1 MPNIEFGIALP
12 QACTNAPVDRDLLK
26 QFCRKA
32 DELTFHSLWVQEVI
46 GASQLEAVSLLTYAS
61 ALTQKIRLGSAVLL
75 TALRVPFQL
84 AKVLSSLDQLSG
96 GRLIIGVGLGSDTGI
111 YPAFGLSPERRLRRF
126 LEGIA
131 LIKRLWTEEQVTH
144 AGEFSQF
151 ENKSCKP
158 KPLQKPYPPIWF
170 GGSHPNAL
178 RRAVELGTGWI
189 GGRTPTDRFKSHVAI
204 LRQVLAEKGRDP
216 ASFMIGKRVFVA
228 VDANKRRAEQSLQEW
243 FANVYG
249 SGSGGTATSVS
260 VYGNQQEC
268 IDKIGE
274 IVQAGA
280 KLLILNPI
288 ADHIEQLDC
297 LAHDVLPKVSSSA
310 TSQ

>member
-12 QACTNAPVDRDLLK
+12 QACTKAPVNRALLN
-26 QFCRKA
+26 QFCQKA
-32 DELTFHSLWVQEVI
+32 DASSFHSLWVQEVI

-61 ALTQKIRLGSAVLL
+61 AVTQNIRLGSAVLL

-96 GRLIIGVGLGSDTGI
+96 GRLIIGVGLGSDTGV

-131 LIKRLWTEEQVTH
+131 LIKRLWTEEEVSH
-144 AGEFSQF
+144 AGDFWQF
-151 ENKSCKP
+151 ENKSCEP

-189 GGRTPTDRFKSHVAI
+189 GGRTPTEKFKSHVTI
-204 LRQVLAEKGRDP
+204 LRKILAEKDRDP
-216 ASFMIGKRVFVA
+216 ASFMIGKRVFVV
-228 VDANKRRAEQSLQEW
+228 VDASKRRAEQSLEEW

-249 SGSGGTATSVS
+249 SGGTASVVS

-274 IVQAGA
+274 IVEAGA

-297 LAHDVLPKVSSSA
+297 LAQDILPKFS
-310 TSQ
+310 TSVRS